1 VSALPASARAAVQ
14 TGPGAFELREL
25 PLPRLGPDDGLLRIE
40 ACGICGSD
48 VEQYR
53 GHLGRPEMYPLIPGH
68 EPLGVVAALGERAA
82 RRWGVQVGDRVAVE
96 ILRPCRSCDHC
107 LTGRYM
113 SCPNRHGAY
122 GVTPLS
128 VEPGLWGGF
137 AEYLYLH
144 PNAILHPVRADIPA
158 ELAVMFNPL
167 GAGVRWACELG
178 QVSLGDTVL
187 IEGPG
192 QRGLTSVIAAKTA
205 GAGTIIVTGL
215 ERDEHKL
222 ALARELGADHT
233 ICVERED
240 VVERVREITGGAMA
254 DVVLELTPMAEQP
267 IRDAIEAVRHG
278 GRIVL
283 AGLKGGRAIELI
295 TDRLIN
301 KGLTVVGA
309 YGVNAQSY
317 IEAIRIIESGRFPL
331 ERMHSGSFELA
342 DTERAI
348 RELGDGGAVH
358 VCIRPGGAA
367 ETSAV
372 ARDAAAGA
380 RGGGPHANE
389 EVADA
394 G

>member
-1 VSALPASARAAVQ
+1 VSALPRSARAAVQ

-25 PLPRLGPDDGLLRIE
+25 PLPELGPDDGLLRIE
-40 ACGICGSD
+40 ACGVCGSD

-53 GHLGRPEMYPLIPGH
+53 GHLGRPEIYPLIPGH
-68 EPLGVVAALGERAA
+68 EPLGVVAALGERAS
-82 RRWGVQVGDRVAVE
+82 RRWGVKVGDRVAVE

-178 QVSLGDTVL
+178 QVKLGDTVL

-192 QRGLTSVIAAKTA
+192 QRGLTSVIAAKAA

-215 ERDEHKL
+215 ARDEHKL
-222 ALARELGADHT
+222 ALAREFGAEHT

-240 VVERVREITGGAMA
+240 VVERVREITGGALA
-254 DVVLELTPMAEQP
+254 DVALELTPMAEQP

-283 AGLKGGRAIELI
+283 AGLKGGRPIELV

-301 KGLTVVGA
+301 KGLTILGA

-348 RELGDGGAVH
+348 RELGDGRAVH
-358 VCIRPGGAA
+358 VCIRPGIPQQ
-367 ETSAV
+367 SAGS
-372 ARDAAAGA
+372 RDGTAAAR
-380 RGGGPHANE
+380 RGPRAHE

-394 G
+394 D